1 MVRAFIGVVLTEDI
15 KSYVIRVQDQLK
27 SLPMEAK
34 LVEPENL
41 HISLSFLGEIEG
53 TKIIDITSK
62 LDAAAKDYEKF
73 EISIGGI
80 SLIPNENF
88 VRVIALDVKSEK
100 LESIRKEVVAKVGGD
115 SHPAHLTLARVKVI
129 SDKNKFIEQI
139 RKISPE
145 GISAKVESL
154 DLVESLLQ
162 PSGPV
167 YKTAHKSYL
176 K

>member
-15 KSYVIRVQDQLK
+15 KRYVMKVQNQLK
-27 SLPMEAK
+27 PLPMEAK
-34 LVEPENL
+34 LVEPKNL

-53 TKIIDITSK
+53 AKIVDIASK
-62 LDAAAKDYEKF
+62 LDDVAKEYENF
-73 EISIGGI
+73 EIFLGDI

-88 VRVIALDVKSEK
+88 VRVIVLDVKSEK
-100 LESIRKEVVAKVGGD
+100 LESLRKEVVTRVGGD

-129 SDKNKFIEQI
+129 SDKTKFVEQI
-139 RKISPE
+139 RKISSE
-145 GISAKVESL
+145 VISTKVGSL
-154 DLVESLLQ
+154 DLVVSLLQ

-167 YKTAHKSYL
+167 YKIEHKSYL

>member
-15 KSYVIRVQDQLK
+15 KSYVVKVQNHLK
-27 SLPMEAK
+27 PLPMEAK

-41 HISLSFLGEIEG
+41 HVSLSFLGEIEDA
-53 TKIIDITSK
+53 KIVDIISE
-62 LDAAAKDYEKF
+62 LDSIVKDYEKF
-73 EISIGGI
+73 EISIGSI

-100 LESIRKEVVAKVGGD
+100 LESLRKEVVSRVGGD

-129 SDKNKFIEQI
+129 SDKPEFVGQI
-139 RKISPE
+139 RKISSE
-145 GISAKVESL
+145 VVSTKVESL
-154 DLVESLLQ
+154 DLFESFLQ

-167 YKTAHKSYL
+167 YKIGHKSYL